1 MNILEIHSREADN
14 GVAGHCGFGCG
25 DFSPDRCST
34 TDQGFLLYGYIL
46 YLPGKERNLF
56 VDFFLVQVYDIDMAD
71 EPFNLTSE
79 AAKELS
85 KLGASKGGTARAVKL
100 SADRRREIARA
111 AIQARWEKAGKAPL
125 PRATHKGNFK
135 EDFGIDVDCY
145 VLNDEARTAVIS
157 QRGMGEALG
166 LGKSGSRLPRFV
178 AGKAISNFVGPEL
191 REKLEQ
197 PVIFQ
202 AQVGGPETL
211 TQVHGYDV
219 TILIDLCK
227 AVTKAEGEKKLL
239 PHQVNVARQ
248 AHIILNA
255 SAKAG
260 IKGLVYALAGYDATR
275 EETIAAF
282 KLFVQQEARDYE
294 KEFPDQLYVEWYRLY
309 SLPRPERNRPW
320 KFKHLTV
327 DQVYRPLARSNGKIL
342 ELTKEQRENSNS
354 RWKKLHQFLS
364 EIGVKALR
372 THLGQLLGIARIS
385 KTQDQY
391 EKYFKELFGDQYE
404 LF

>member
-1 MNILEIHSREADN
+1 M
-14 GVAGHCGFGCG
+14 V
-25 DFSPDRCST
+25 
-34 TDQGFLLYGYIL
+34 
-46 YLPGKERNLF
+46 
-56 VDFFLVQVYDIDMAD
+56 D
-71 EPFNLTSE
+71 EPFSLTSE

-85 KLGASKGGTARAVKL
+85 RLGAAKGGLARASKL
-100 SADRRREIARA
+100 SAEERSASARKA
-111 AIQARWEKAGKAPL
+111 VQARWEKAGKPPL
-125 PRATHKGNFK
+125 PKATHKGSFK
-135 EDFGIDVDCY
+135 EEFGIDVDCY
-145 VLNDEARTAVIS
+145 VLNDETRTAVIS
-157 QRGMGEALG
+157 QRGMGEALS
-166 LGKSGSRLPRFV
+166 LGRIGSRLPRFV
-178 AGKAISNFVGPEL
+178 AGKAISKYVGPEL

-197 PVIFQ
+197 PLIFQ
-202 AQVGGPETL
+202 AQVGGPEAL

-227 AVTKAEGEKKLL
+227 AITKAEAEKSLL
-239 PHQVNVARQ
+239 HNQAKVAKQ
-248 AHIILNA
+248 AHVILNA

-282 KLFVQQEARDYE
+282 KMFVQQEAREYE

-309 SLPRPERNRPW
+309 ELPRPERNKPW

-342 ELTKEQRENSNS
+342 ELTKEQRGNSKS

-372 THLGQLLGIARIS
+372 THLGQLLGVARIS
-385 KTQDQY
+385 KTQQEY
-391 EKYFKELFGDQYE
+391 ERHFKVLFGDQFE
-404 LF
+404 LDLEKEE

>member
-1 MNILEIHSREADN
+1 MEDKS
-14 GVAGHCGFGCG
+14 
-25 DFSPDRCST
+25 ST
-34 TDQGFLLYGYIL
+34 TS
-46 YLPGKERNLF
+46 
-56 VDFFLVQVYDIDMAD
+56 
-71 EPFNLTSE
+71 SE
-79 AAKELS
+79 AGKQLSLLGAAKGGAARAS
-85 KLGASKGGTARAVKL
+85 KLSPE
-100 SADRRREIARA
+100 RRREIARA
-111 AIQARWEKAGKAPL
+111 AIQARWEKAGKIPL
-125 PRATHKGNFK
+125 ARATHKGNFK
-135 EDFGIDVDCY
+135 EDFGFDVDCY
-145 VLNDEARTAVIS
+145 VLNDDTKTAVIS

-178 AGKAISNFVGPEL
+178 EGKAISKFVGPEL
-191 REKLEQ
+191 REKLQQ

-227 AVTKAEGEKKLL
+227 AVTQAEADKQLL
-239 PHQVNVARQ
+239 PHQANVAKQ
-248 AHIILNA
+248 ARIILNA

-282 KLFVQQEARDYE
+282 KFFVQQEARDYE
-294 KEFPDQLYVEWYRLY
+294 KEFPNQLYAEWYRLY
-309 SLPRPERNRPW
+309 NLPRPERNKPW
-320 KFKHLTV
+320 KFMHLTI

-342 ELTKEQRENSNS
+342 QLTRDQRENSKK
-354 RWKKLHQFLS
+354 RYKKLFQFLS

-385 KTQDQY
+385 ATQEQY
-391 EKYFKELFGDQYE
+391 EKHFRTLFGEQYD
-404 LF
+404 LFQ

>member
-1 MNILEIHSREADN
+1 M
-14 GVAGHCGFGCG
+14 
-25 DFSPDRCST
+25 T
-34 TDQGFLLYGYIL
+34 
-46 YLPGKERNLF
+46 
-56 VDFFLVQVYDIDMAD
+56 D
-71 EPFNLTSE
+71 EPFKLTSD

-85 KLGASKGGTARAVKL
+85 RLGASKGGTARASKL
-100 SADRRREIARA
+100 SPERRSEIART
-111 AIQARWEKAGKAPL
+111 AIQARWEKAGKTPL
-125 PRATHKGNFK
+125 PRATHKGSFK

-157 QRGMGEALG
+157 QRGMGAALG
-166 LGKSGSRLPRFV
+166 LGQSGSRLPRLPG
-178 AGKAISNFVGPEL
+178 GKAISDFVGPDL
-191 REKLEQ
+191 RGKLEN

-227 AVTKAEGEKKLL
+227 AVTKAEGEKRLL
-239 PHQVNVARQ
+239 PNQANVARQ

-260 IKGLVYALAGYDATR
+260 IQGLVYALAGYNATR

-282 KLFVQQEARDYE
+282 KLFVQEEAREYE
-294 KEFPDQLYVEWYRLY
+294 KEFPDQLYAEWYRLY
-309 SLPRPERNRPW
+309 NLPKPERNKPW

-327 DQVYRPLARSNGKIL
+327 DQVYRPLAKSNGKIL
-342 ELTKEQRENSNS
+342 KLTREKRESSTS
-354 RWKKLHQFLS
+354 RYRKLHQFLS

-391 EKYFKELFGDQYE
+391 EGNFKILFGDQYE
-404 LF
+404 IDLRAEGE